1 MKGSILQKSHTDAAL
16 NYIEYVPSGSEAKGL
31 PLAIFLHGRGS
42 DAKDLAEL
50 APALDGGYH
59 FLFPDAPRPF
69 EIFRNYSQGF
79 TWFDGL
85 PPTAE
90 SIRQSRE
97 LLVKFIGEMT
107 ERYGTELGRTVL
119 GGFSQGG
126 MMSIDVGF
134 RLPSPL
140 AGIVV
145 MSGAT
150 FESDLPPI
158 GERATTPVLVI
169 HGVDDDVIPVN
180 AARRTR
186 AILSEHGIEAE
197 YEEFPMGHWVTP
209 ESIAVVKKFLGVR
222 LR

>member
-1 MKGSILQKSHTDAAL
+1 MQKRHEDSEL
-16 NYIEYVPSGSEAKGL
+16 NYIEYVPSGSSAKGL
-31 PLAIFLHGRGS
+31 PLVIFLHGRGS

-50 APALDGGYH
+50 APALDGGYR

-79 TWFDGL
+79 TWFDGW
-85 PPTAE
+85 PPQGD

-97 LLVKFIGEMT
+97 RLLTFIAQMT
-107 ERYGTELGRTVL
+107 ERYGTPLGRTVL

-134 RLPSPL
+134 RLAEPL

-150 FESDLPPI
+150 YEKELPPI
-158 GERATTPVLVI
+158 RERASTPVLVI
-169 HGVDDDVIPVN
+169 HGEDDDVIPVN

-186 AILSEHGIEAE
+186 AILSEHGIDAE
-197 YEEFPMGHWVTP
+197 YHEFPMGHWVTP
-209 ESIAVVKKFLGVR
+209 ESMAVVKKFLGVR
-222 LR
+222 L